1 MSSEQQSTG
10 KRAHESS
17 VEKAISAANDDSNTE
32 HCEAAVPKRQRNSAD
47 AERPSSHV
55 HSASECESIEA
66 RQAARRVMY
75 VDSDGEVDDA
85 DGEADDT
92 SGAATTSISQIR
104 AALGLSRQDDGDNVS
119 VASLTS
125 VMANPETLPCND
137 DQETDTVS
145 QEISPE
151 GTTDAAMQENVRLTV
166 TCAVCLQLLT
176 RPVALSSCGHS
187 FCRV

>member
-17 VEKAISAANDDSNTE
+17 VENAIVAANDDSNTQRGE
-32 HCEAAVPKRQRNSAD
+32 SAVPKRQRNSAD
-47 AERPSSHV
+47 AERPSSLV
-55 HSASECESIEA
+55 QSASECESVEA
-66 RQAARRVMY
+66 RQAVRRVMY
-75 VDSDGEVDDA
+75 VDSDDEVDDA
-85 DGEADDT
+85 DGDADDT
-92 SGAATTSISQIR
+92 SGAATTSITQIR
-104 AALGLSRQDDGDNVS
+104 AALGLSRQDDDDNVS

-125 VMANPETLPCND
+125 VANPETRPCNG
-137 DQETDTVS
+137 DQETDAVS
-145 QEISPE
+145 QGIRPE

-176 RPVALSSCGHS
+176 RPVALSTCGHS